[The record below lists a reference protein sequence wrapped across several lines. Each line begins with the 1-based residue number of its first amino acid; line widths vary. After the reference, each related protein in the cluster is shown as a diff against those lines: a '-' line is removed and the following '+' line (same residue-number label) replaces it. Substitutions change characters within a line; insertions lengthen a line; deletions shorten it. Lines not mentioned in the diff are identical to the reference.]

1 MNRRRGDFSTLKAHP
16 FAVFDAS
23 LCLQGPLC
31 KVHHSGDDEDPAAS
45 VAECEGRAMS
55 FIYDLASKDS
65 ILVTAW
71 SGGHLQ
77 IDALADEIQPV
88 WMVGSPPRLHV
99 NSHDHI
105 ISLAMLCESISGE
118 LPVVKLDQP
127 HDKTVWLGHPP
138 PLLRLAIV
146 DLSLPRKTESR
157 SYISMFAD
165 PIMPERI
172 YYVHDRG
179 IDSIVLHFLQFTG
192 QSGGK
197 DGIVLLFV
205 AL

>member
-1 MNRRRGDFSTLKAHP
+1 M
-16 FAVFDAS
+16 
-23 LCLQGPLC
+23 
-31 KVHHSGDDEDPAAS
+31 
-45 VAECEGRAMS
+45 
-55 FIYDLASKDS
+55 ILASKDL

-77 IDALADEIQPV
+77 IEALADEIQPV

-105 ISLAMLCESISGE
+105 ISLTMLCESISGE
-118 LPVVKLDQP
+118 LPAVKLDQP
-127 HDKTVWLGHPP
+127 HDNTVWLGHPP

-165 PIMPERI
+165 PTMPERI
-172 YYVHDRG
+172 YSVHDR
-179 IDSIVLHFLQFTG
+179 DSIVLHFLQFTG

-197 DGIVLLFV
+197 DGIVRTPSVHPVLRVLLFV